1 MRKLIII
8 FSLGVFFC
16 CGNSKDA
23 SKHETGNILE
33 NLTFSVDTVMVNSKG
48 NLFELNRGPGSSS
61 ISEDGKY
68 LFLYNLM
75 SNQIQQ
81 INLDELTWEQ
91 DYYFEVEGPNGT
103 SDMVLNTKTLGED
116 KFLITA
122 FNHMGIYD
130 KEGIRLKDL
139 SISSLPVSTDLDE
152 LNYSVLLSSDQK
164 NLFSLP
170 GIRYA
175 GPRSFAKINL
185 ENFEIE
191 NFHLPEMDWIFDL
204 KIGTSTQ
211 SVFQESMYLQEVNN
225 QILALSPS
233 SSTFYRYDLETDSLT
248 YHSFIHM
255 LSPVVNETKLKTVV
269 ESDQEYHEE
278 MRNFFMGMYFGPPI
292 WNESKKLYF
301 RFGRKANIIDE
312 SWQITSSQVFMYAYD
327 RDFKLVGEAELPEEC
342 KFPRDFFFKNGKLW
356 SYVNVNDELGFAVF
370 TFDF

>member
-1 MRKLIII
+1 MRKQI
-8 FSLGVFFC
+8 FIFCLGVFFS
-16 CGNSKDA
+16 CGNSKDS
-23 SKHETGNILE
+23 SKYETDNILE
-33 NLTFSVDTVMVNSKG
+33 NLTFSVDTVMVDSKG
-48 NLFELNRGPGSSS
+48 KLFELNRGPGSSS

-91 DYYFEVEGPNGT
+91 DYDFEVEGPNGT

-122 FNHMGIYD
+122 FNQMGIYN
-130 KEGIRLKDL
+130 KEGARLKDL

-152 LNYSVLLSSDQK
+152 LNYSILLSSDQK

-191 NFHLPEMDWIFDL
+191 NFQLPEMDWIYDI
-204 KIGTSTQ
+204 KVSTSDR
-211 SVFQESMYLQEVNN
+211 VVLQETLYLTEVNS
-225 QILALSPS
+225 QILVLS
-233 SSTFYRYDLETDSLT
+233 SSASSFYRYDPLADSMS
-248 YHSFIHM
+248 YHAFKHKV
-255 LSPVVNETKLKTVV
+255 SPTKIDVQLKSQVDSNE
-269 ESDQEYHEE
+269 EYQKEFY
-278 MRNFFMGMYFGPPI
+278 RFFMAFLFEPPI
-292 WNESKKLYF
+292 WDASSQLYF
-301 RFGRKANIIDE
+301 RFGRKPILRDE
-312 SWQITSSQVFMYAYD
+312 NYQLLKSEVYLYAYD
-327 RDFKLVGEAELPEEC
+327 QEFNLIGETLLPITNR
-342 KFPRDFFFKNGKLW
+342 PSDPFFKDGKLY
-356 SYVNVNDELGFAVF
+356 SYVNVEDELGFAVF